1 MNSHINL
8 DICTG
13 PPSSN
18 RTSTA
23 TESIHYNSIP
33 VKTENPFDRIN
44 IELNEIKSMLKVLL
58 DRQVKVTEKSDL
70 VNLKEACGILHL
82 SASSIYKLTAKN
94 AIPIIKR
101 EGSNKLMFSR
111 LELEK
116 WLKGSQ
122 TSPVVSIIDE
132 YLNKNLRVKKMQN
145 N

>member
-1 MNSHINL
+1 MNNHINVGM
-8 DICTG
+8 CTD
-13 PPSSN
+13 PSS
-18 RTSTA
+18 RTST
-23 TESIHYNSIP
+23 TSESIHYNTIP
-33 VKTENPFDRIN
+33 IKTENPFDRIN
-44 IELNEIKSMLKVLL
+44 IELSELKSMLKVLL

-70 VNLKEACGILHL
+70 VDLKEACEILNL
-82 SASSIYKLTAKN
+82 SASSIYKRTAKN

-122 TSPVVSIIDE
+122 TPPAVSIVDE
-132 YLNKNLRVKKMQN
+132 YLHKNLRIKKMQN